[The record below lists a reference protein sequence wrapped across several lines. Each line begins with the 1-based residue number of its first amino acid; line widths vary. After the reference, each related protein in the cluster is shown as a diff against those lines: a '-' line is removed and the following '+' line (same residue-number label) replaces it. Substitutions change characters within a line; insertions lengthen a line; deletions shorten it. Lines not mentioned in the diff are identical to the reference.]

1 MANNKYNEK
10 YTRELLAEAAANSI
24 SIAGVLRYLEIP
36 RLEAPMPISAASS
49 SSEASTPRISRA
61 RLTCGAGL
69 PPTDSLPSRFW

>member
-36 RLEAPMPISAASS
+36 RLEAPMPI
-49 SSEASTPRISRA
+49 
-61 RLTCGAGL
+61 
-69 PPTDSLPSRFW
+69 